1 MMQMKNKAL
10 PNFGYF
16 IKEGLSS
23 IRLHGLMSFAAVT
36 VIAACLLIISTFG
49 LVAYNI
55 DLLIDGLA
63 SQNEIA
69 VFVDEAMTREQA
81 IALQAA
87 IEKISNVEACVFV
100 PKEEA
105 FDIYLEMMGE
115 DAYIMEDL
123 REDNPLR
130 DEYRVVMKDVA
141 FHDETVEAIKGIS
154 GVGSTNSE
162 KEISD
167 RLIQIKTVVNAVS
180 YALVALLGAV
190 SIFIIS
196 NTIKLA
202 MFARKEEIAI
212 MKMVGA
218 TDGFIRAPFMIE
230 GMTLGL
236 MGGIVALLAEW
247 GVYEFITEKLVAS
260 SGLFTMVGWEMIWP
274 GLLPLMLGLGV
285 IIGILGSTLTI
296 RKFLRV

>member
-1 MMQMKNKAL
+1 MKISSSR
-10 PNFGYF
+10 PDWGYF
-16 IKEGLSS
+16 IKEGLTG
-23 IRLHGLMSFAAVT
+23 IKMHGLMSFAAVT
-36 VIAACLLIISTFG
+36 VIAACLLIIAIFG

-55 DLLIDGLA
+55 GVLIDGLA

-69 VFVDEAMTREQA
+69 VFVDENLSREEAQ
-81 IALQAA
+81 ALQQSL
-87 IEKISNVEACVFV
+87 ESVPNVESVTFV

-105 FDIYLEMMGE
+105 FDIYLEMLGE

-130 DEYRVVMKDVA
+130 DEYRIVMKDVA
-141 FHDETVEAIKGIS
+141 LHDETVEALKEVVGIAAA
-154 GVGSTNSE
+154 NSE

-167 RLIQIKTVVNAVS
+167 KLMQMQRIVNAVS
-180 YALVALLGAV
+180 YTLVALLGAV

-196 NTIKLA
+196 NTVRLA
-202 MFARKEEIAI
+202 MFARREEISI

-218 TDGFIRAPFMIE
+218 TDGFIRIPFIVE

-236 MGGIVALLAEW
+236 MAGLVAFFAQW
-247 GVYEFITEKLVAS
+247 GVYDYITEKLVES
-260 SGLFTMVGWEMIWP
+260 SGIFSTVAFSEIWSM
-274 GLLPLMLGLGV
+274 LLPIMLASGIV
-285 IIGILGSTLTI
+285 IGILGSVLTI

>member
-1 MMQMKNKAL
+1 M
-10 PNFGYF
+10 
-16 IKEGLSS
+16 
-23 IRLHGLMSFAAVT
+23 HGLMSFAAVT
-36 VIAACLLIISTFG
+36 VIAACLLIIAIFG

-55 DLLIDGLA
+55 GVLIDGLA

-69 VFVDEAMTREQA
+69 VFVDENLSREEAQ
-81 IALQAA
+81 ALQQSL
-87 IEKISNVEACVFV
+87 ESVPNVESVTFV

-105 FDIYLEMMGE
+105 FDIYLEMLGE

-130 DEYRVVMKDVA
+130 DEYRIVMKDVA
-141 FHDETVEAIKGIS
+141 LHDETVEALKEVVGIAAA
-154 GVGSTNSE
+154 NSE

-167 RLIQIKTVVNAVS
+167 KLMQMQRIVNAVS
-180 YALVALLGAV
+180 YTLVALLGAV

-196 NTIKLA
+196 NTVRLA
-202 MFARKEEIAI
+202 MFARREEISI

-218 TDGFIRAPFMIE
+218 TDGFIRIPFIVE

-236 MGGIVALLAEW
+236 MAGLVDFFAQW
-247 GVYEFITEKLVAS
+247 GVYDYITEKLVES
-260 SGLFTMVGWEMIWP
+260 SGIFSTVAFSEIWSM
-274 GLLPLMLGLGV
+274 LLPIMLASGIV
-285 IIGILGSTLTI
+285 IGILGSVLTI

>member
-1 MMQMKNKAL
+1 M
-10 PNFGYF
+10 
-16 IKEGLSS
+16 
-23 IRLHGLMSFAAVT
+23 HGLMSFAAVT
-36 VIAACLLIISTFG
+36 VIAACLLIIAIFG

-55 DLLIDGLA
+55 GVLIDGLA

-69 VFVDEAMTREQA
+69 VFVDENLSREEAQ
-81 IALQAA
+81 ALQQSL
-87 IEKISNVEACVFV
+87 ESVPNVESVTFV

-105 FDIYLEMMGE
+105 FDIYLEMLGE

-130 DEYRVVMKDVA
+130 DEYRIVMKDVA
-141 FHDETVEAIKGIS
+141 LHDETVEALKEVVGIAAA
-154 GVGSTNSE
+154 NNE

-167 RLIQIKTVVNAVS
+167 KLMQMQRIVNAVS
-180 YALVALLGAV
+180 YTLVALLGAV

-196 NTIKLA
+196 NTVRLA
-202 MFARKEEIAI
+202 MFARREEISI

-218 TDGFIRAPFMIE
+218 TDGFIRIPFIVE

-236 MGGIVALLAEW
+236 MAGLVAFFAQW
-247 GVYEFITEKLVAS
+247 GVYDYITEKLVES
-260 SGLFTMVGWEMIWP
+260 SGIFSTVAFSEIWSM
-274 GLLPLMLGLGV
+274 LLPIMLASGIV
-285 IIGILGSTLTI
+285 IGILGSVLTI

>member
-1 MMQMKNKAL
+1 M
-10 PNFGYF
+10 
-16 IKEGLSS
+16 
-23 IRLHGLMSFAAVT
+23 HGLMSFAAVT
-36 VIAACLLIISTFG
+36 VIAACLLIIAIFG

-55 DLLIDGLA
+55 GVLIDGLA

-69 VFVDEAMTREQA
+69 VFVDENLSREEAQ
-81 IALQAA
+81 ALQQSL
-87 IEKISNVEACVFV
+87 ESVPNVESVTFV

-105 FDIYLEMMGE
+105 FDIYLEMLGE

-130 DEYRVVMKDVA
+130 DEYRIVMKDVA
-141 FHDETVEAIKGIS
+141 LHDETVEALKEVVGIAAA
-154 GVGSTNSE
+154 NSE

-167 RLIQIKTVVNAVS
+167 KLMQMQRIVNAVS
-180 YALVALLGAV
+180 YTLVALLGAV

-196 NTIKLA
+196 NTVRLA
-202 MFARKEEIAI
+202 MFARREEISI

-218 TDGFIRAPFMIE
+218 TDGFIRIPFIVE

-236 MGGIVALLAEW
+236 MAGLVAFFAQW
-247 GVYEFITEKLVAS
+247 GVYDYITEKLVES
-260 SGLFTMVGWEMIWP
+260 SVIFSTVAFSEIWSM
-274 GLLPLMLGLGV
+274 LLPIMLASGIV
-285 IIGILGSTLTI
+285 IGILGSVLTI

>member
-1 MMQMKNKAL
+1 M
-10 PNFGYF
+10 
-16 IKEGLSS
+16 
-23 IRLHGLMSFAAVT
+23 HGLMSFAAVT
-36 VIAACLLIISTFG
+36 VIAACLLIIAIFG

-55 DLLIDGLA
+55 GVLIDGLA

-69 VFVDEAMTREQA
+69 VFVDENLSREEAQ
-81 IALQAA
+81 ALQQSL
-87 IEKISNVEACVFV
+87 ESVPNVESVTFV

-105 FDIYLEMMGE
+105 FDIYLEMLGE

-130 DEYRVVMKDVA
+130 DEYRIVMKDVA
-141 FHDETVEAIKGIS
+141 LHDETVKALKEVVGIAAA
-154 GVGSTNSE
+154 NSE

-167 RLIQIKTVVNAVS
+167 KLMQMQRIVNAVS
-180 YALVALLGAV
+180 YTLVALLGAV

-196 NTIKLA
+196 NTVRLA
-202 MFARKEEIAI
+202 MFARREEISI

-218 TDGFIRAPFMIE
+218 TDGFIRIPFIVE

-236 MGGIVALLAEW
+236 MAGLVAFFAQW
-247 GVYEFITEKLVAS
+247 GVYDYITEKLVES
-260 SGLFTMVGWEMIWP
+260 SGIFSTVAFSEIWSM
-274 GLLPLMLGLGV
+274 LLPIMLASGIV
-285 IIGILGSTLTI
+285 IGILGSVLTI